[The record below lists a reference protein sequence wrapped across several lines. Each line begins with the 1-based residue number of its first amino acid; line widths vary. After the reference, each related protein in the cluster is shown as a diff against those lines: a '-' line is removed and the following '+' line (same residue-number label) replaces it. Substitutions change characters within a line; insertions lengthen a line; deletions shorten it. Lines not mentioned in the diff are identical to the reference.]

1 MAKMKLHIPDYI
13 LSLQPYSPGKPI
25 EELER
30 EYGIKDS
37 VKLASNENP
46 IGPSPL
52 AVRAITSAIGKINRY
67 PDGGAYVL
75 VRKIAAHLSVM
86 PENIILGNGSDEII
100 GMITRVFVQP
110 GDEVI
115 IPKPSFLMYDIMV
128 KSAGAT
134 PVYSPLSSFAID
146 LADIERRITSK
157 TRVIFICNPNN
168 PTGTVILK
176 PDFEKFIKSIPENI
190 LVVVD
195 EAYIEFVQEKN
206 CAFSM
211 DYFDNSTAMVTLRT
225 FSKAYGL
232 AGLRIGYGIMPAP
245 IADVLNRIRQPFNA
259 GILAQQGAIAAIDD
273 VDFLA
278 KTKMVIRQG
287 LDFLYKSLDNLSI
300 KYFPSET
307 NFFLIDVGTRA
318 DNVFKRLLQK
328 GVIVRS
334 MTSYGYPEYIRVNV
348 GLEQENQ
355 KFIESLKQVLADLK
369 NQDMPSAH
377 DLIITIDGPS
387 GAGKTTLSKI
397 IADRLG
403 YKYVDTGALYRG
415 IAFEAMSEGLSHDD
429 DDSLKMLCS
438 RLTLNF
444 VYETTGLRLYSNGVD
459 ITDKIRTPEV
469 TMFASAVSARPVVR
483 KYLLKLQK
491 DIGRQKRAVFEG
503 RDMGTVVFPEA
514 DIKFYLIASTKVRA
528 YRRYKELSSI
538 SSQTLQEVE
547 RDIIKRDEN
556 DSTRSIAP
564 LKPAKDAICID
575 SSELSIDEVAL
586 RIMSHIRT

>member
-1 MAKMKLHIPDYI
+1 MAKMKIRIPDYI

-273 VDFLA
+273 VDFLNQT
-278 KTKMVIRQG
+278 KTLIRQG
-287 LDFLYKSLDNLSI
+287 LDFLYQSLDSLSI

-334 MTSYGYPEYIRVNV
+334 MTSYGYPEYIRINV

-369 NQDMPSAH
+369 NQDMPS

-491 DIGRQKRAVFEG
+491 DIGRKKRAVFEG

-556 DSTRSIAP
+556 DSTRSLAP

-575 SSELSIDEVAL
+575 SSELSIDEVVSL
-586 RIMSHIRT
+586 IMSHIQT